1 MGKFPECFPS
11 DFESRI
17 LPKEAKED
25 NRTVYRVMKYGKID
39 RRGFISTFEETK
51 LGLRPPGKRELD
63 PDDPSVYSTSCH
75 ENKSDAEYCLKLL
88 MRKNPS
94 AFIVKGETERSCG
107 PCQLTKE
114 RKKCKDSHVDWWIYE
129 ESNPEQYFKKEG

>member
-17 LPKEAKED
+17 LPKEAKEE
-25 NRTVYRVMKYGKID
+25 NRAVYRVMKYGKID
-39 RRGFISTFEETK
+39 KDGFISTFEEIK
-51 LGLRPPGKRELD
+51 FGLRPQGKLD
-63 PDDPSVYSTSCH
+63 LNDPSLYSTSCY
-75 ENKSDAEYCLKLL
+75 ENREDLDYVLSIL

>member
-17 LPKEAKED
+17 LPEEAKEE
-25 NRTVYRVMKYGKID
+25 NRAVYRVMKYGKID
-39 RRGFISTFEETK
+39 KDGFISTFEEIK
-51 LGLRPPGKRELD
+51 FGLRPQGKLDLNDPGL
-63 PDDPSVYSTSCH
+63 YSTSCY
-75 ENKSDAEYCLKLL
+75 ENRGDLDYFLSIS

-114 RKKCKDSHVDWWIYE
+114 RKKCKDSHVDWWIYK
-129 ESNPEQYFKKEG
+129 ESNPEQYFERED